1 METTIN
7 EKQILYA
14 ITVEDVQCEAME
26 ILGRKLN
33 DEEILV
39 TEKYLSYGIGESIGI
54 IYNTIFKELI

>member
-1 METTIN
+1 
-7 EKQILYA
+7 
-14 ITVEDVQCEAME
+14 ME